1 MSLAPGDFLTA
12 RQALQLLPIGRSTL
26 YQLINEGRL
35 PAYRVTTARSR
46 RGRVLIARRDLE
58 AFLTGARQAATG
70 APVRVDVDQLLE
82 RVRRA

>member
-26 YQLINEGRL
+26 YQLIDEGRL

-46 RGRVLIARRDLE
+46 RGRVLIARKDLE
-58 AFLTGARQAATG
+58 AFLVSTRQAATQ
-70 APVRVDVDQLLE
+70 ASVRVDVDGLL
-82 RVRRA
+82 RKVRRA

>member
-46 RGRVLIARRDLE
+46 RGRVLTARKDLE
-58 AFLTGARQAATG
+58 AFLVSARQAARQ
-70 APVRVDVDQLLE
+70 ASVRVDVDGLL
-82 RVRRA
+82 RKVRRA

>member
-35 PAYRVTTARSR
+35 PAYRVTTVRSR
-46 RGRVLIARRDLE
+46 RGRVLIARKDLE
-58 AFLTGARQAATG
+58 AFLVSARQAATQ
-70 APVRVDVDQLLE
+70 ASVRVDVDGLL
-82 RVRRA
+82 RKVRRA

>member
-26 YQLINEGRL
+26 YQLIDEGRL

-46 RGRVLIARRDLE
+46 RGRVLIARKDLE
-58 AFLTGARQAATG
+58 AFLVSARQAATQ
-70 APVRVDVDQLLE
+70 ASVRVDVDGLL
-82 RVRRA
+82 RKVRRA